1 MNKSKR
7 LIANISTSV
16 PKKKLDIKSSKD
28 TGNEAPNEH
37 TRRRTPIAR
46 TVRNFLLVWVDSRI
60 DKLNDD
66 VHNIITELQRVVN
79 TVDTFTDLDEFI
91 DFVSD
96 IDENEVFLILS
107 EEFARTIIPI
117 VHQMSQVTCVY
128 IFCENNTQDEHWTDR
143 WDKVKG
149 VFTNIT
155 PICEALKLTSQDGDQ
170 NAFSISF
177 VATNDGTS
185 NKNLDQLDPS
195 FMYTEIIK
203 EILLNIDFKRQ
214 HIDEFFMY
222 CRKQFVG
229 NSIELRNVDKVE
241 REYHNNTPI
250 WWYTGQS
257 FLYSMLNRAIRT
269 MDAQIIIKI
278 GFFIRD
284 LHHHIAHLHSEQYFG
299 SSHSGPFTVYRGQGL
314 FCEDFERLIK
324 TKGGL
329 ISFNNF
335 LSTSKNRDVSF
346 VFAEA
351 NTTDP
356 GIVGILFVM
365 EINPSTSSTPFADT
379 RDVSVFEGEE
389 EMLFSMHSVFRIN
402 DIKPLGNNNRLCQV
416 NLTLT
421 SDNDPELHALTKH
434 IRNET
439 FPHKE
444 GWYRLGGLLIKLAE
458 FDQAQQVFE
467 IMLDQ
472 TSDEHEKANIYH
484 MLGIVKYGEGE
495 YEKAVRFYEKSI
507 EINKKIL
514 PPTHPDLIASY
525 TNIGIVYEKMV
536 KYSKTCSFDEK
547 PIEIYQTTVASN
559 HPTFSISDGNID
571 LMNDNMD
578 DYSKAF
584 ASFEKGLQVLQ
595 QTFSAD
601 HRSLA
606 TFYDRYGSVYEK
618 LGDHQKA
625 LLLYQRALEIK
636 QKILVSNHPDL
647 ATSFANHGAV
657 YEKMGNLPTAR
668 SFYQRAYN
676 IGQRALP
683 ANHPDLQVYR
693 HKVENEINQS

>member
-1 MNKSKR
+1 MNKLR
-7 LIANISTSV
+7 GLVANIFTSV
-16 PKKKLDIKSSKD
+16 KKKKLDIKSSKD
-28 TGNEAPNEH
+28 TGNDAPNEH
-37 TRRRTPIAR
+37 TRIQTRSAR
-46 TVRNFLLVWVDSRI
+46 TVRNFLLVWVDTRI
-60 DKLNDD
+60 DKVNDD
-66 VHNIITELQRVVN
+66 GHNIITELQQVVN
-79 TVDTFTDLDEFI
+79 TVYTFTDVDEFI
-91 DFVSD
+91 DSVTD
-96 IDENEVFLILS
+96 IDEKKVFLILS

-149 VFTNIT
+149 GFTNIT
-155 PICEALKLTSQDGDQ
+155 PICEALKLTSQDCEQ
-170 NAFSISF
+170 NAVSISY
-177 VATNDGTS
+177 VATNDGTL
-185 NKNLDQLDPS
+185 NKDLDQLDPS
-195 FMYTEIIK
+195 FMYTQIIK

-222 CRKQFVG
+222 CREQFVDNG
-229 NSIELRNVDKVE
+229 MELSNVDKIE
-241 REYHNNTPI
+241 REYHNKTPI

-257 FLYSMLNRAIRT
+257 FLYSMLNLALRT

-284 LHHHIAHLHSEQYFG
+284 LHLHIAHLHSEQYFG
-299 SSHSGPFTVYRGQGL
+299 SSQSCPFTVYRGQSL

-329 ISFNNF
+329 LSFNNF
-335 LSTSKNRDVSF
+335 LSTSKNRNVSLAF
-346 VFAEA
+346 VKESAI
-351 NTTDP
+351 DP
-356 GIVGILFVM
+356 GIVGICFVM
-365 EINPSTSSTPFADT
+365 KIDPSASSTPFADI
-379 RDVSVFEGEE
+379 RHVSVFEGEDE
-389 EMLFSMHSVFRIN
+389 ILFSMHSVFRIN
-402 DIKPLGNNNRLCQV
+402 DIKPLGNNNRLWEV

-444 GWYRLGGLLIKLAE
+444 GWYRLGGLLLKLAE

-467 IMLDQ
+467 VMLEQ
-472 TSDEHEKANIYH
+472 ISDEHEKANIYH

-495 YEKAVRFYEKSI
+495 YEEAVRFYEKSI

-525 TNIGIVYEKMV
+525 TNIGVVYDKMV
-536 KYSKTCSFDEK
+536 KYSKT
-547 PIEIYQTTVASN
+547 AS
-559 HPTFSISDGNID
+559 SILDGNID

-578 DYSKAF
+578 DYSKALF
-584 ASFEKGLQVLQ
+584 SFENGLQVLQ

-601 HRSLA
+601 PRSLA

-618 LGDHQKA
+618 LGNHQKA

-636 QKILVSNHPDL
+636 QKLLVPNHPAL
-647 ATSFANHGAV
+647 ATSFANHAAV
-657 YEKMGNLPTAR
+657 YEKMGDLPTSR
-668 SFYQRAYN
+668 SFYQLAYN

-693 HKVENEINQS
+693 QKVENEINQS